1 MKLVV
6 PPVPSGTP
14 RLLIVT
20 LYDVMYDATAVEKS
34 DVSRIWNSYVRVPE
48 ASVVPVQQNYPRMR
62 MKLHKM
68 PLLDVKRGRPR
79 KVSRPARTVTLTLP
93 EDVIARLSAV
103 DPDLGRAVVR
113 LSMSQEPPA
122 TSPLVEV
129 AAFGTRAVILVPPL
143 RRLSDL
149 PGVELVPVADG
160 RVLISLEDPMTEE
173 SFELQIRDA
182 LEEATLTAQERTV
195 FETLAGV
202 LREARAAT
210 RVTLRRILVLRALP
224 VARRRAR

>member
-1 MKLVV
+1 
-6 PPVPSGTP
+6 
-14 RLLIVT
+14 
-20 LYDVMYDATAVEKS
+20 
-34 DVSRIWNSYVRVPE
+34 
-48 ASVVPVQQNYPRMR
+48 
-62 MKLHKM
+62 M
-68 PLLDVKRGRPR
+68 PILDVRRGRPR
-79 KVSRPARTVTLTLP
+79 KFSRPARTVTLTLP
-93 EDVIARLSAV
+93 EDVIARLAAV

-122 TSPLVEV
+122 TSPVVEV

-195 FETLAGV
+195 FETLARV